1 MYPPGEK
8 RFLLINYITII
19 ALFVLILAGGVVR
32 SSGSGMG
39 CPDWPKCFGRI
50 VPPVN
55 ASQLPADY
63 QDKYSKQRLA
73 KNERFAKTLDVFG
86 YGELASRIRN
96 DKSLMEAE
104 EFNAAKTWTEY
115 INRVI
120 GAITGF
126 LLLGCVLYSI
136 RYLKLRKR
144 IFFLSLINVI
154 LVGFQAWLGSIVVS
168 TNLLAWVV
176 TVHMLV
182 ALLILAISIYTYFHA
197 RVLRDQ
203 QILLGKPSVLIRSIA
218 IISLAIMIIQV
229 TIGTE
234 VREQIDAIASAMNN
248 LNRSGWVSKVGFNF
262 DLHKNLAL
270 LVFVSTMVVFYLVR
284 REYISNRYQLRYA
297 LYVVILVFLQIVVG
311 VALSYMALPPA
322 AQAIHLTL
330 ASLMFGAQYYLVLLL
345 KRGNY
350 TLLNS

>member
-1 MYPPGEK
+1 MYPPREK

-39 CPDWPKCFGRI
+39 CPDWPKCFGSI
-50 VPPVN
+50 VPPVS

-86 YGELASRIRN
+86 YGELAAKIRN
-96 DKSLMEAE
+96 DKSLIEAE

-115 INRVI
+115 VNRLI

-126 LLLGCVLYSI
+126 LLLGCVIYSV

-144 IFFLSLINVI
+144 IFFLSVINVI

-168 TNLLAWVV
+168 TNLLAWIV

-197 RVLRDQ
+197 RILRDQ
-203 QILLGKPSVLIRSIA
+203 QILVNKPAGIVRLIA
-218 IISLAIMIIQV
+218 IITLLIMIIQI

-234 VREQIDAIASAMNN
+234 VREQIDAIASFMNN
-248 LNRSGWVSKVGFNF
+248 LNRSEWVSKVGFNF
-262 DLHKNLAL
+262 DIHKNLAL
-270 LVFVSTMVVFYLVR
+270 LVFAGVIAAFYLAR
-284 REYISNRYQLRYA
+284 REFISNQPQLRYA
-297 LYVVILVFLQIVVG
+297 LYVLLLVFLQIIIG

-345 KRGNY
+345 KSSSY
-350 TLLNS
+350 TVVK

>member
-39 CPDWPKCFGRI
+39 CPDWPKCFGSVI
-50 VPPVN
+50 PPTE
-55 ASQLPADY
+55 ASQLPSDY

-86 YGELASRIRN
+86 YGELAARIRN
-96 DKSLMEAE
+96 DKSIMEAE

-115 INRVI
+115 INRLI

-126 LLLGCVLYSI
+126 LLMGCVVYSVG
-136 RYLKLRKR
+136 YLKLRKR
-144 IFFLSLINVI
+144 IFFLSVINVL

-168 TNLLAWVV
+168 TNLVAWVV
-176 TVHMLV
+176 TVHMLL
-182 ALLILAISIYTYFHA
+182 ALLILGICIYTYFHA
-197 RVLRDQ
+197 RVLRDD
-203 QILLGKPSVLIRSIA
+203 QILINKSTSLVRFIA
-218 IISLAIMIIQV
+218 ILGLLLTIIQV

-234 VREQIDAIASAMNN
+234 VREQIDAIASFMNN
-248 LNRSGWVSKVGFNF
+248 LNRSEWTSKVGLNL

-270 LVFVSTMVVFYLVR
+270 LVFISSIVVFYLAR
-284 REYISNRYQLRYA
+284 REYISNRYQVRYA
-297 LYVVILVFLQIVVG
+297 LYVLILVVLQIIVG
-311 VALSYMALPPA
+311 VTLSYMALPPA

-345 KRGNY
+345 KGTPIQFN
-350 TLLNS
+350 